1 MTPEEL
7 KALPSVAASPQ
18 SNLAVDS
25 ISPLF
30 VTRKRRLREIQRQ
43 DYPVRRAKPGSQNP
57 LEPGRS

>member
-7 KALPSVAASPQ
+7 KALPSVASSPQ
-18 SNLAVDS
+18 SNLVVDI
-25 ISPLF
+25 ISHLF

-43 DYPVRRAKPGSQNP
+43 GYPVRRAKPESQSP